1 MADEPVRRDFRAEVT
16 QNLVEMLEKGTAPW
30 QKPWNPE
37 KATLN
42 MPFNP
47 TTEQPYRGGNA
58 LHLLAKGMSNGYED
72 PRWMTYRQ
80 ANEQGWQV
88 RKGEKGTSIEFW
100 QYPSRGDG
108 TEAKEGQGT
117 TAENDSMRGTAPLHR
132 IYTVFNASQIEG
144 VPEWQAPVR
153 PQWEVVQTGES
164 ILAASGAKIM
174 HDQQD
179 RAFYST
185 RADEIHLPSKTAFD
199 DPAKYYGT
207 ALHELGHWSG
217 HEDRLNRDT
226 LTKSEGFGSEMYAK
240 EELRAEL
247 TSLFLSAERGIPHD
261 PEQHAA
267 YTQSWIQVLKNDK
280 NEVFRAAKD
289 ASRASDYLLE
299 FERKKEL
306 ESAAEVGRERNGVA
320 KGTDGSTPG
329 SAAIPAIIERETSE
343 HVAEFDTRTGAVVIT
358 EKNSAFQAREL
369 YQPVTR
375 DAAIESLESGK
386 NAEQQ
391 IEDGVVDGRA
401 APTEMPKADRVAAS
415 LSAAKTLVEEK
426 LGDNARG
433 FNAQPEAGRSYEG
446 PIIGET
452 GEHLVQQITERAA
465 IIHESDRLP
474 GLGVDADRAVLID
487 YQHEQATV
495 QALQIQEHA
504 RELAEMEL
512 GG

>member
-1 MADEPVRRDFRAEVT
+1 MADEPIRRDFRAEVT
-16 QNLVEMLEKGTAPW
+16 QNLVDMLEKGTAPW
-30 QKPWNPE
+30 QKPWDPE
-37 KATLN
+37 KASLN

-47 TTEQPYRGGNA
+47 TTDQPYRGGNA
-58 LHLLAKGMSNGYED
+58 LHLLAMGMAKGNED

-88 RKGEKGTSIEFW
+88 RRGEKGTSIEFW
-100 QYPSRGDG
+100 QFPARGDG
-108 TEAKEGQGT
+108 KEAKEGQGT
-117 TAENDSMRGTAPLHR
+117 KAENDGKRSTAPLHR
-132 IYTVFNASQIEG
+132 TYTVFNASQIEG
-144 VPEWQAPVR
+144 VLAWQAPVR
-153 PQWEVVQTGES
+153 PKWEVVQTGES

-179 RAFYST
+179 RAFYS
-185 RADEIHLPSKTAFD
+185 RGADEIHLPSKTAFG

-217 HEDRLNRDT
+217 HEDRLNRET
-226 LTKSEGFGSEMYAK
+226 LRKSDGFGGEMYAK

-267 YTQSWIQVLKNDK
+267 YTRSWIQVLKNDK
-280 NEVFRAAKD
+280 NEIFRAAKD

-299 FERKKEL
+299 FEQRKEL
-306 ESAAEVGRERNGVA
+306 ESAEDEREQDGVGQGAQGAR
-320 KGTDGSTPG
+320 PG
-329 SAAIPAIIERETSE
+329 SAVPAIIERETSE
-343 HVAEFDTRTGAVVIT
+343 HVAEFDTKTGAVVIT
-358 EKNSAFQAREL
+358 EKNTAFQAREL
-369 YQPVTR
+369 YQPVPR
-375 DAAIESLESGK
+375 EAAGDSLESGK
-386 NAEQQ
+386 NTEQQ

-401 APTEMPKADRVAAS
+401 APTEMPKADRLATSLAS
-415 LSAAKTLVEEK
+415 AKSLVEEK
-426 LGDNARG
+426 LGDGARL
-433 FNAQPEAGRSYEG
+433 FNAQPEAGRNYEG

-452 GEHLVQQITERAA
+452 TEHLVQQITERAA
-465 IIHESDRLP
+465 VIHKSVRLP
-474 GLGVDADRAVLID
+474 GLGVDPDQPVLID

-495 QALQIQEHA
+495 QALQIQEHV